1 MASIGRPET
10 KCNHLENPMREALPA
25 TMLSQMNFLAG
36 HWRGECKEK
45 IIEEV
50 WLAPNAGVAL
60 VS

>member
-1 MASIGRPET
+1 
-10 KCNHLENPMREALPA
+10 MREALPA